1 MSRGP
6 AADAGGGR
14 GGVRPPRPAEHRTAR
29 RLGENTG
36 RPSGVPRLPGA
47 LRGPDGG
54 EALLVKQADTGA
66 IAGHVTLTGIVRR
79 PYDRAILG
87 FAAFAPSAGQGY
99 MTEGVGLA
107 VLYAFGP
114 LGLHRVEADVQPGN
128 EPSRPARPAPRISPR
143 RLLPRVHQH
152 RRRLAR
158 PRTLGHHGRHD
169 RPSPALRPTRPPL
182 GMHGPGPRGTCIPK
196 SAPDDHPHWPGW

>member
-1 MSRGP
+1 MGCRVVLRRMRAGDEEEFVRLARQSTELHADWVRTPADP
-6 AADAGGGR
+6 AAFRDYLGR
-14 GGVRPPRPAEHRTAR
+14 FADPTA
-29 RLGENTG
+29 
-36 RPSGVPRLPGA
+36 
-47 LRGPDGG
+47 G

-128 EPSRPARPAPRISPR
+128 EPSRRLVQRLGFRREGFSPEFINIGGVWR
-143 RLLPRVHQH
+143 DHERWAITAGMTAHLP
-152 RRRLAR
+152 
-158 PRTLGHHGRHD
+158 PCDRHVL
-169 RPSPALRPTRPPL
+169 P
-182 GMHGPGPRGTCIPK
+182 
-196 SAPDDHPHWPGW
+196 